1 MNNPGDLQREI
12 EALRERLLRLSE
24 ASLRITESLDP
35 DTMLQEVLDS
45 TRALTDARYGGITT
59 LDDEGR
65 LLDFIT
71 SGFTPEDRQRVMD
84 LPPGLALFDYFSSI
98 RGSLRFADV
107 AGHMRSLG
115 FPEGHPPLNTLLG
128 APMRHRGEHVGN
140 LYVADKEGDREFT
153 PEDEETLVMFAAQAS
168 MVVVNAR
175 RHRDEQRARADLET
189 LINTSPVGVVVFDA
203 RTGAPVTIN
212 REARRIGD
220 HLREPEQP
228 PEQLLEVITIRR
240 RRRA

>member
-12 EALRERLLRLSE
+12 DDLRERLLRLSE
-24 ASLRITESLDP
+24 ASLRITEGLDP
-35 DTMLQEVLDS
+35 DTVLQEALDS
-45 TRALTDARYGGITT
+45 ARALTDARYGGITT

-71 SGFTPEDRQRVMD
+71 SGFTPEDRQRMMD

-98 RGSLRFADV
+98 QGSLRFGDV

-140 LYVADKEGDREFT
+140 LYVAEG
-153 PEDEETLVMFAAQAS
+153 
-168 MVVVNAR
+168 
-175 RHRDEQRARADLET
+175 
-189 LINTSPVGVVVFDA
+189 G
-203 RTGAPVTIN
+203 
-212 REARRIGD
+212 
-220 HLREPEQP
+220 
-228 PEQLLEVITIRR
+228 
-240 RRRA
+240 